1 MSDHAA
7 EGNIAMSSRL
17 AAAVVGLH
25 DGQSVRG
32 TGFFVTA
39 DGLIATCYHVVRL
52 CGRNL
57 RVRTSGGETFQ
68 AEVIDISD
76 EADLATLRISK
87 TDCPALPLSRHWA
100 PLSRVRSYGFSI
112 AYSRQDF
119 PDGAPMAGAEIVDEV
134 HVRFNKGISTCLF
147 VSNAHVDEGLS
158 GGPLVTVDTGLVVGI
173 LRWRAQSLLPEEL
186 GKEQQH
192 LLRYLDGHALATP
205 TAALFEL
212 CPDLAETEYEDHLT
226 VSAARDRVPWQAP
239 PGPTIFVDREDQLA
253 RLDSY
258 LDRTDESIPITL
270 VLPGSPGTGKTA
282 LALHWANLVKDHFPG
297 GSLFANMRGYDEY
310 PPLSPFTVRDD
321 FVRALGAPLPARPS
335 ERARHYQD
343 LLKAR
348 RVLVILDNPES
359 ENQIRPLLPNS
370 GSCLV
375 LITSRRD
382 LDGLLV
388 EGKAKLLPLLRPL
401 PPDKAEELLR
411 EIIGDVRAD
420 ADPSNLA
427 ELARRCAYLPVALRP
442 AGARVFKSPHNSLA
456 DLVEEL
462 REDRPLDAI
471 DTRDLRTAP
480 RVVFS
485 WSYKALAPSSA
496 YMFRLL
502 GSHAGPDISAAEA
515 AALADK
521 TVAAVRPLLR
531 GLADDHL
538 LEMTAPT
545 RYSFHDLLRAYA
557 RECSEAED
565 SAFDRA
571 AAIERGSS
579 WFLHTADAADSVFR
593 PNRRPA
599 TLGLPPPPGGV
610 MSFRSHS
617 EALEWCESERANV
630 VAATHQ
636 AAEHGLHAV
645 AWQLPVLLW
654 SFFTLRSYWDDW
666 VDTHTVAL
674 NSARLLADPCAQARV
689 LNTLGHARRE
699 QGQLTA
705 AFASYKEALQLSPAC
720 NRSMEADTLN
730 NLADAHQAAGDYVTA
745 IDHYKRALAI
755 GHEIADSL
763 WYEGVTLTNLGEAYH
778 HIDDFRS
785 AMDWFGAALKV
796 RHEISDRRG
805 EARAMDGLGRSHQ
818 GLAEF
823 GSAIGRHMEAVRAFR
838 EVGDRRGE
846 AMALYH
852 LGSAYRGL
860 GDDLKAI
867 TCYESAVVILQEIGH
882 PFAQASALTSLGDTL
897 RDIGHQ
903 EQAESCWVRAR
914 ELRAEAGNPPSPSVP
929 PSGWR

>member
-1 MSDHAA
+1 M
-7 EGNIAMSSRL
+7 AMSSRL

-25 DGQSVRG
+25 DGRSIRG
-32 TGFFVTA
+32 TGFFVTT

-57 RVRTSGGETFQ
+57 GVRATGGEMFQ
-68 AEVIDISD
+68 AKVIDVSE
-76 EADLATLRISK
+76 EADLATLRISRA
-87 TDCPALPLSRHWA
+87 DCPALPLSRHWA

-112 AYSRQDF
+112 AFSRQDF

-134 HVRFNKGISTCLF
+134 PVRFNKGIATCLF

-158 GGPLVTVDTGLVVGI
+158 GGPLVTVETGLVVGI
-173 LRWRAQSLLPEEL
+173 LRWRAHPLLPDEL
-186 GKEQQH
+186 RNEQQH

-205 TAALFEL
+205 AAALLEL
-212 CPDLAETEYEDHLT
+212 CPDLVETEPEDHLA
-226 VSAARDRVPWQAP
+226 VSTAKNRVPWQAP

-253 RLDSY
+253 RLDNY
-258 LDRTDESIPITL
+258 LGRADESIPVTL

-310 PPLSPFTVRDD
+310 PPVSPFTVRDD

-343 LLKAR
+343 LLKSR
-348 RVLVILDNPES
+348 RIIVILDNPAS
-359 ENQIRPLLPNS
+359 EDQVRPLLPDS

-388 EGKAKLLPLLRPL
+388 EGKAKLLPLLKPL
-401 PPDKAEELLR
+401 SPDKAEELLR
-411 EIIGDVRAD
+411 EIIGDARAN
-420 ADPSNLA
+420 ADPGNLA

-442 AGARVFKSPHNSLA
+442 AGARVSKSPDNRLA

-462 REDRPLDAI
+462 REDRPLDVL

-480 RVVFS
+480 RSVFS
-485 WSYKALAPSSA
+485 WSYKALEPSSA
-496 YMFRLL
+496 RMFRLL
-502 GSHAGPDISAAEA
+502 GSHAGPDVSIAEA
-515 AALADK
+515 ATLADT
-521 TVAAVRPLLR
+521 TVAGARPLLR

-538 LEMTAPT
+538 LEMTATT
-545 RYSFHDLLRAYA
+545 RFSFHDLLRSYA

-565 SAFDRA
+565 SAIDRA
-571 AAIERGSS
+571 AAIERGLS
-579 WFLHTADAADSVFR
+579 WFLHAADAADSVFR

-599 TLGLPPPPGGV
+599 TLALPTPPGGV
-610 MSFRSHS
+610 VSFRCHS

-636 AAEHGLHAV
+636 AAECGLHAV

-666 VDTHTVAL
+666 IDTHTVAL

-699 QGQLTA
+699 QGQLGA
-705 AFASYKEALQLSPAC
+705 AFASYQEALQLSPAC
-720 NRSMEADTLN
+720 DRSMEADTLN
-730 NLADAHQAAGDYVTA
+730 NLADAYQATGNSTTA
-745 IDHYKRALAI
+745 IDHYKQALAI
-755 GHEIADSL
+755 GHQIADSP

-778 HIDDFRS
+778 QIGDFRS
-785 AMDWFGAALKV
+785 AMEWFGAALKV

-805 EARAMDGLGRSHQ
+805 EARAMDGLGRSLQ

-823 GSAIGRHMEAVRAFR
+823 GAAVGRHLEAVRAFR

-846 AMALYH
+846 AMGLYH
-852 LGSAYRGL
+852 LGLAYRELGEGL
-860 GDDLKAI
+860 KSHSLLR
-867 TCYESAVVILQEIGH
+867 TCGRH
-882 PFAQASALTSLGDTL
+882 
-897 RDIGHQ
+897 
-903 EQAESCWVRAR
+903 
-914 ELRAEAGNPPSPSVP
+914 SPRNRRPTRSSRRP
-929 PSGWR
+929 D